1 MRIVRCGVVLLMT
14 AGSLRA
20 APTTAPAHDL
30 APTTRPTMRPSA
42 PTTLPATPAAPDPSL
57 AAARVLADTVRK
69 GDEPEIVASAMEAL
83 AALGAKAVP
92 SLASL
97 QEDRDP
103 LVRARVVQ
111 IAVAMSDSAASTEL
125 LVRSTKDSDS
135 SIRRSALGQLNS
147 RKSTDRAAVC
157 AAAEALRDRC
167 PEVRQLAREYLRD
180 LGEAAA
186 PAVPKLATA
195 LDSEAIHILADIGPR
210 AEPAVPALVAFYQD
224 RSRPK
229 QERLE
234 AVQAM
239 GRILATPPPSTQ
251 PAAK

>member
-1 MRIVRCGVVLLMT
+1 MRIACCGVVVLLT

-30 APTTRPTMRPSA
+30 SPTTRPATMPSG
-42 PTTLPATPAAPDPSL
+42 PTTLLVAPALPDPSL

-83 AALGAKAVP
+83 AALGAKSVP

-103 LVRARVVQ
+103 VVRARVVQ
-111 IAVAMSDSAASTEL
+111 IAVAMSDSVASTEL
-125 LVRSTKDSDS
+125 LVRSTRDSDS
-135 SIRRSALGQLNS
+135 SIRRSGLGQLNS
-147 RKSTDRAAVC
+147 RKSTDPAAVR

-167 PEVRQLAREYLRD
+167 PEVRQLACEYLTD
-180 LGEAAA
+180 LGQAAA
-186 PAVPKLATA
+186 PAVPKLAAA
-195 LDSEAIHILADIGPR
+195 LDSQAIHILADIGPR

-224 RSRPK
+224 HTKPK

-239 GRILATPPPSTQ
+239 GRILATPPPATQ

>member
-1 MRIVRCGVVLLMT
+1 MRIIRGGVVLLMT

-20 APTTAPAHDL
+20 ASATAPAHDL
-30 APTTRPTMRPSA
+30 APTTRPATMPSG
-42 PTTLPATPAAPDPSL
+42 PTTVPVMAAAPDPSL

-83 AALGAKAVP
+83 AALGAKAVQ

-97 QEDRDP
+97 QQDRDP
-103 LVRARVVQ
+103 VVRARVVQ
-111 IAVAMSDSAASTEL
+111 IAVAMSDSVASTEL

-147 RKSTDRAAVC
+147 RKSTDPAAVC

-167 PEVRQLAREYLRD
+167 PEVRQLACEYLTD
-180 LGEAAA
+180 LGQAAA
-186 PAVPKLATA
+186 PAVPKLASA
-195 LDSEAIHILADIGPR
+195 LDLRAIHILADIGPR

-224 RSRPK
+224 HTKPK

-239 GRILATPPPSTQ
+239 GRILATPPPATQ

>member
-1 MRIVRCGVVLLMT
+1 M
-14 AGSLRA
+14 
-20 APTTAPAHDL
+20 L
-30 APTTRPTMRPSA
+30 AE
-42 PTTLPATPAAPDPSL
+42 
-57 AAARVLADTVRK
+57 TVRK
-69 GDEPEIVASAMEAL
+69 GDEPEIVASAMDAL
-83 AALGAKAVP
+83 AALGPKAVQ

-103 LVRARVVQ
+103 VVRARVVQ
-111 IAVAMSDSAASTEL
+111 IAVAMADAAASVEL
-125 LVRSTKDSDS
+125 LVRATKDSDS
-135 SIRRSALGQLNS
+135 SIRLSALGRLNS
-147 RKSTDRAAVC
+147 RKSTAPAAVR

-167 PEVRQLAREYLRD
+167 PEVRQVACAYLMD

-186 PAVPKLATA
+186 PAVPKLAGA
-195 LDSEAIHILADIGPR
+195 LDSQAIHILADIGPR

-224 RSRPK
+224 RTKPK

-239 GRILATPPPSTQ
+239 GRILATPPPATQ

>member
-1 MRIVRCGVVLLMT
+1 MRIVRCGVVLLLT

-20 APTTAPAHDL
+20 APTTAPARDL
-30 APTTRPTMRPSA
+30 AATTRPATRPSG
-42 PTTLPATPAAPDPSL
+42 PTTLPAAPAAPDPSL

-69 GDEPEIVASAMEAL
+69 GDEPDIIASAMEAL

-92 SLASL
+92 SLTLL
-97 QEDRDP
+97 QEDRD
-103 LVRARVVQ
+103 LTVRARVVQ
-111 IAVAMSDSAASTEL
+111 IATAMSDAAASTAL
-125 LVRSTKDSDS
+125 LVRSTTDPDP
-135 SIRRSALGQLNS
+135 SIRRSALAQLNS
-147 RKSTDRAAVC
+147 RKSTDPSAVR
-157 AAAEALRDRC
+157 AAAEALHDRC
-167 PEVRQLAREYLRD
+167 PEVRQLACEYLTD
-180 LGEAAA
+180 LGQAAA
-186 PAVPKLATA
+186 PAVPKLAAA
-195 LDSEAIHILADIGPR
+195 LDSQAIHILADIGPR